1 MKPTLPLL
9 LVASIAMAA
18 VRCSSDV
25 EPAAPSSP
33 LPVPGTVTLVVV
45 SPNGPEGAAFI
56 EVDAAAVT
64 NVMADSGSVLH
75 APQGERLRIAIV
87 RGQPGTL
94 RVHLTVRDTASAL
107 DPELVQVADPANT
120 LRPML
125 AGYSVEVVR

>member
-1 MKPTLPLL
+1 
-9 LVASIAMAA
+9 
-18 VRCSSDV
+18 
-25 EPAAPSSP
+25 
-33 LPVPGTVTLVVV
+33 
-45 SPNGPEGAAFI
+45 
-56 EVDAAAVT
+56 
-64 NVMADSGSVLH
+64 MADSGSVLH